1 MEKTNIIPRWN
12 LDSLYKNLE
21 CDEFKA
27 DLKKLDTLLVEV
39 ENLLQD
45 KNELSEADFDAFLIE
60 YLKKHNEQGATF
72 KNIAAYGY
80 IIYSTD
86 TTNPAYMN
94 NLNLIDDY
102 GAKNVNLYIKFSTV
116 LSENKD
122 KLEGFFERHE
132 DFAEYKYWLNEIIE
146 DKAHQMSPAEEALA
160 VKMSH
165 TGGNAWSLLQEQL
178 ISNLHDENGKTFN
191 ELRNDANE
199 ADPMV
204 RKASWQKE
212 VELLAQNRI
221 AFAASLNNLKG
232 ETVTLNKKRN
242 WNSALDRALFSSRLS
257 EKSLM
262 ALISVIED
270 SLPEWRKYFQAKAK
284 LLRKAGLTASLTAGT
299 AEHPGI
305 AFYDMFA
312 PVEEPGNAGVAGDKS
327 ENAESIFSKKWTFD
341 EAKDY
346 ILKEYNSFS
355 KEMGD
360 FAKNAFENNW
370 IDAEVRAGKV
380 GGAYDEDF
388 PKGHQSRILS
398 NFTGVFSDIITLAHE
413 LGHAY
418 HFSCM
423 KDKAPIFFDYPM
435 TLAESASTFA
445 ETIVKQDMLK
455 ASTGFDRIRI
465 MDLDLTDTAQVLV
478 DILSRFYF
486 ERSVFEEKNNS
497 ELNADDFCRLMEK
510 AQENSYGCG
519 LNDEKDADGNFTER
533 HNYMWA
539 VKSHYYIPELD
550 FYNFPYAFGQLFA
563 AGLYAR
569 SLREGPAFARTYAEL
584 LSKTGSMSC
593 EELCNQ
599 SGFDITTKDFW
610 KEGISMFQKEIDEF
624 CRYVDSL

>member
-21 CDEFKA
+21 CAEYKA
-27 DLKKLDTLLVEV
+27 DLKKLDALLLDVEA
-39 ENLLQD
+39 LLKD
-45 KNELSEADFDAFLIE
+45 KTNLSEADFDAFLMK
-60 YLKKHNEQGATF
+60 YLEKHNELEALLKTIG
-72 KNIAAYGY
+72 AYGY

-86 TTNPAYMN
+86 TTNPVYMN

-102 GAKNVNLYIKFSTV
+102 SAKNVNLYISFSTI

-122 KLEGFFERHE
+122 KLEGFFEHHTE
-132 DFAEYKYWLNEIIE
+132 LSEYKFYLNEIIE
-146 DKAHQMSPAEEALA
+146 DKMHQMSPAEEALA

-165 TGGNAWSLLQEQL
+165 TGANAWSLLQEQL

-199 ADPMV
+199 ADPEI
-204 RKASWQKE
+204 RKSSWKKE

-242 WNSALDRALFSSRLS
+242 WNSALDRALFSSRLC

-262 ALISVIED
+262 ALISAIED
-270 SLPEWRKYFQAKAK
+270 SLPEWRRYFQAKAK
-284 LLRKAGLTASLTAGT
+284 LLRKAGVTASLSAGT
-299 AEHPGI
+299 DEHPGI

-312 PVEEPGNAGVAGDKS
+312 PVEEPGKKS
-327 ENAESIFSKKWTFD
+327 DDSDSILSKKWSFE
-341 EAKDY
+341 EAKEY

-355 KEMGD
+355 TQMGD
-360 FAKNAFENNW
+360 FAKNAFEKNW

-388 PKGHQSRILS
+388 PKGHESRILS

-423 KDKAPIFFDYPM
+423 KDKAPVFYNYPM

-455 ASTGFDRIRI
+455 ASKGFDRIRI

-486 ERSVFEEKNNS
+486 ERSVFDEKNNS

-510 AQENSYGCG
+510 AQEDSYGDG
-519 LNDEKDADGNFTER
+519 LNDEKDADGNYTER

-539 VKSHYYIPELD
+539 VKCHYYIPELD

-569 SLREGPAFARTYAEL
+569 SLKEGPEFAKTYAEL
-584 LSKTGSMSC
+584 LSKTGSMTC

-599 SGFDITTKDFW
+599 SGFDITKKDFW
-610 KEGISMFQKEIDEF
+610 KEGIGMFQKEIDEF
-624 CRYVDSL
+624 CDYVNNL